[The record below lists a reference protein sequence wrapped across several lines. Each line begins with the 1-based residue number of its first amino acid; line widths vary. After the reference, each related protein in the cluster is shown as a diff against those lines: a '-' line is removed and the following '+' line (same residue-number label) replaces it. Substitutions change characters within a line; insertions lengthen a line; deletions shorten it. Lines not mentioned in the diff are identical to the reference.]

1 MPISELIYQPLKGAA
16 GNSRPPISRSM
27 LDTAGRAYQR
37 RPRAANHSSLGFG
50 VQISLC
56 AELSCAPHSPSSKE
70 GLQVAHA
77 HPVLHAH
84 VGCSR
89 GTSRTSSGGRV
100 KSSGGSS
107 GAWSSRGSTSKRPF
121 PGAQPCWTQSCGR
134 QAEFKG
140 ILTISHPH
148 SLLQGLLSSW
158 VFVPTGGPYPF
169 VVKAFLE
176 LPTLLLQPIKS
187 RITEMHHH
195 AWLPI
200 FHPKE
205 GPLLL
210 LPPALLRIPML
221 CPGFPI
227 LSGLGTHL

>member
-1 MPISELIYQPLKGAA
+1 MPLTVL
-16 GNSRPPISRSM
+16 
-27 LDTAGRAYQR
+27 LQR
-37 RPRAANHSSLGFG
+37 NLG
-50 VQISLC
+50 C
-56 AELSCAPHSPSSKE
+56 PMPTLSF
-70 GLQVAHA
+70 
-77 HPVLHAH
+77 HAH

-121 PGAQPCWTQSCGR
+121 PGAQPCWIQSCGK
-134 QAEFKG
+134 QAEESSRESSPLA
-140 ILTISHPH
+140 IPH

-158 VFVPTGGPYPF
+158 VFVPTGGPCPF
-169 VVKAFLE
+169 VVKAFLA
-176 LPTLLLQPIKS
+176 LLTLLLQPIKS

-210 LPPALLRIPML
+210 LPLCFSRIPML
-221 CPGFPI
+221 YALAF
-227 LSGLGTHL
+227 LSLQAWAPTCDKYSWLST